1 MLLLFIL
8 PIALRLALLPRSPVP
23 EPSGSDD
30 FGYLLLA
37 DTLLQ
42 GRLANPPHPLS
53 RFFETIFVL
62 QQPTY
67 SSMFSLGQGF
77 LLAFGALVFR
87 TPWAGVLVSIGALCS
102 LCYWMLRAWIS
113 PGWAL
118 LGGLLAVITFGPLSY
133 WTNCYW
139 GGAIAACAGC
149 LIFGALPRLHKQPSL
164 RNGALLGIGFGA
176 HLLTRPFESILLLIA
191 VALYFALVWR
201 SGWGRCLAPLAAAS
215 VFVSAA
221 LLLIGFQNKQV
232 TGLWTT
238 TPYMLYR
245 YQYGVPATFT
255 FQSNAAPHHPLTSDQ
270 ELDYRAE
277 TAIHGEGPETASKY
291 FRRLLF
297 RLRFLRFFLLAPLYA
312 AALMFLLT
320 VKDRRSIWVIA
331 AIAVFALGSN
341 FFPYFYPHYA
351 AAVTCLLLFI
361 AVSGLARLSAFKLVG
376 RQPGPALV
384 YVMVLLCASHF
395 LFWYGLHAS
404 AAPSTRARLSVYDG
418 WDFINYGDPEH
429 RIAIARQLAQM
440 PGPQLVIVHYG
451 PRHGFHQWIHN
462 AAEIDSA
469 HVVWAR
475 DLGAAENQALLDY
488 YPKRTVWLLNPDAWT
503 PRLVPYAPATKN
515 FESVP

>member
-1 MLLLFIL
+1 MLLLFVL
-8 PIALRLALLPRSPVP
+8 PIAFRLALLPHSPVP
-23 EPSGSDD
+23 PPSGSDD

-37 DTLLQ
+37 DTLLH
-42 GRLANPPHPLS
+42 GRFANPPHPLH

-62 QQPTY
+62 QRPTY

-77 LLAFGALVFR
+77 LLALGTVGFK
-87 TPWAGVLVSIGALCS
+87 TPWAGVLLSIGALCS

-113 PGWAL
+113 AHWAL

-149 LIFGALPRLHKQPSL
+149 LVFGSLPRLRKQPSL
-164 RNGALLGIGFGA
+164 SNGALLGIGFGA

-191 VALYFALVWR
+191 IAFYFVVVWR
-201 SGWGRCLAPLAAAS
+201 SGWARCVAPLAAAS
-215 VFVSAA
+215 LFMCAA
-221 LLLIGFQNKQV
+221 LLLIAFQNKQV
-232 TGLWTT
+232 TGSWTT

-255 FQSNAAPHHPLTSDQ
+255 FQSNAVPHRPLTSDQ

-277 TAIHGEGPETASKY
+277 TAIHGEGPETAAKY
-291 FRRLLF
+291 VRRLLF
-297 RLRFLRFFLLAPLYA
+297 RLRFLRFFLLPPLYA
-312 AALMFLLT
+312 AALIFLFT
-320 VKDRRSIWVIA
+320 AWDRRSVWVIA
-331 AIAVFALGSN
+331 ALAVFALGSN

-361 AVSGLARLSAFKLVG
+361 AVAGLARLSVFKFGG
-376 RQPGPALV
+376 RQPGLALV
-384 YVMVLLCASHF
+384 YLIVLLCAAHF
-395 LFWYGLHAS
+395 LFWYGLHAFG
-404 AAPSTRARLSVYDG
+404 APSTRARLSVHDA

-440 PGPQLVIVHYG
+440 PGPQLVIVHCG
-451 PRHGFHQWIHN
+451 PLHGFHQWIHN

-475 DLGAAENQALLDY
+475 DLGAAENQTLLEYYSKRTAWLLD
-488 YPKRTVWLLNPDAWT
+488 PDAWS
-503 PRLVPYAPATKN
+503 PHLVPYAPTTKS